1 VKPDAPLARLLNAVG
16 YQAVWITAVSGAGA
30 GMAWPGPLAALLF
43 AALTLA
49 TGGQRAADLRTL
61 ALALPVGF
69 TLDSLLAASGWLV
82 YAEGWPG
89 GWAAPLW
96 VWALWTAF
104 AMTLNHS
111 LDFLSGRL
119 ALTALLGAVG
129 GPLAYAAAAGAF
141 EAVSFARPFAEV
153 MLVLALAWGTVLP
166 LLVLANRRLAAAPLP
181 TGRPA

>member
-1 VKPDAPLARLLNAVG
+1 MKPDAPAGRLLNAVG

-30 GMAWPGPLAALLF
+30 GLAWPGPLAAVVF

-49 TGGQRAADLRTL
+49 TGGRPMADLRTL
-61 ALALPVGF
+61 ALALPIGF
-69 TLDSLLAASGWLV
+69 TLDSLFAASGWLV

-141 EAVSFARPFAEV
+141 DAVSFARPFAEV
-153 MLVLALAWGTVLP
+153 MLVLALAWGAVLP
-166 LLVLANRRLAAAPLP
+166 LLVWANHRWTSVRLP

>member
-1 VKPDAPLARLLNAVG
+1 MNADAPLARLLNAVG
-16 YQAVWITAVSGAGA
+16 YQAVWIIAVSGAGA
-30 GMAWPGPLAALLF
+30 GLAWPGPVAALLF
-43 AALTLA
+43 AAFTLA
-49 TGGQRAADLRTL
+49 TGGRREADLRTL

-69 TLDSLLAASGWLV
+69 TLDSALAASGWLV
-82 YAEGWPG
+82 YAESWPG

-111 LDFLSGRL
+111 LDVLGGRL

-141 EAVSFARPFAEV
+141 EAVSFARPFAQV

-166 LLVLANRRLAAAPLP
+166 LLVYANRRWAAAPSPL
-181 TGRPA
+181 GRPA